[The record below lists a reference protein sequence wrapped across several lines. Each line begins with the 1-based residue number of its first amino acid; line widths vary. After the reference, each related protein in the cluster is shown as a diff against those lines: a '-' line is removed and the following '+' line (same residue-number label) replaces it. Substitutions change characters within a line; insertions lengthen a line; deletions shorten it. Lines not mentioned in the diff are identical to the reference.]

1 MTDKVFKVRAPTGE
15 VVEVTAPEDASD
27 EQIVQLAQKKTAHV
41 PIAKPTTEP
50 AEQTQ
55 RPTTF
60 LEAMKPEFM
69 GGFGEAVNSIG
80 YKAGGA
86 ATDVAAKVLP
96 PSAAAG
102 VGYVANVAAQAV
114 PTLLGGLGGKAVE
127 PAAQSAARGLM
138 HSALKPSAKAQDTGK
153 AAKAIETMLKDGVNV
168 SEGGIAKLRGHI
180 SDLSK
185 EVAAHIAASP
195 NVINK
200 NAAAQEL
207 QLALNKFERTATPQG
222 NIKTITDAWTDFIN
236 HPLMQGSN
244 AIPVKLAQEIKQGTQ
259 YLARNSYG
267 ELKGAEIEAQKMLAR
282 GLRKEIERV
291 VPEVAKLNAKESE
304 LINAKLLA
312 EARIFGEK
320 NKDPGGMV
328 WLANNPAQALGWLAA
343 RSSWLKS
350 VLARG
355 LYKGA
360 PSSGAAAG
368 AAYGANIV
376 GAEE

>member
-1 MTDKVFKVRAPTGE
+1 MTDRVFKVRAPTGE
-15 VVEVTAPEDASD
+15 LVEVTAPEEASD
-27 EQIVQLAQKKTAHV
+27 EQIVQLAQKQTA
-41 PIAKPTTEP
+41 PTKQATSAPKEEVTP
-50 AEQTQ
+50 KGTG
-55 RPTTF
+55 F
-60 LEAMKPEFM
+60 LENLKPEFL
-69 GGFGEAVNSIG
+69 GGFSDAVTSIG
-80 YKAGGA
+80 NKAGGA
-86 ATDVAAKVLP
+86 VTDKLAPHVPPEVAAG
-96 PSAAAG
+96 A
-102 VGYVANVAAQAV
+102 GYVANVAAQTV
-114 PTLLGGLGGKAVE
+114 PTLMGGLGGKAVE
-127 PAAQSAARGLM
+127 PIAQSGARKLM
-138 HSALKPSAKAQDTGK
+138 HGALKPSAKAQDTGK
-153 AAKAIETMLKDGVNV
+153 AAKAIETMLKEGINV
-168 SEGGIAKLRGHI
+168 SEGGVAKLRGHI

-185 EVAAHIAASP
+185 EVASHIAASP
-195 NVINK
+195 NVVNK

-207 QLALNKFERTATPQG
+207 QLALNKFERTATPQA
-222 NIKTITDAWTDFIN
+222 NIRTITDAWTDFIN
-236 HPLMQGSN
+236 HPLLQGSN

-304 LINAKLLA
+304 LINAKILA

-328 WLANNPAQALGWLAA
+328 WLANNPAQALGWLAS

-360 PSSGAAAG
+360 PSAGAAAG
-368 AAYGANIV
+368 GAYGANVV
-376 GAEE
+376 GADE